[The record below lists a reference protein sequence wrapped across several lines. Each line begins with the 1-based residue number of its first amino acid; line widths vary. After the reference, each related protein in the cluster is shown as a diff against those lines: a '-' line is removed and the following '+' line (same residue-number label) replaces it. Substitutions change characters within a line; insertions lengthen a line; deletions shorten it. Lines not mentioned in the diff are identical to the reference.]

1 MAKGDIALSRGNQLS
16 LRFNQQN
23 FTGSN
28 NEFTGSL
35 GTEEHS
41 GDSIAKT
48 TTFSGSLTSTL
59 TSSVLNELRFQFAR
73 DREPGTANSD
83 APEAQINTGGGNLL
97 IGRNNFSPRETT
109 IKRAQV
115 IDNISFV
122 RGAHNFKTGFDF
134 NFDRIFNFF
143 PGFFSGQYTFPSYA
157 AFAANQPSAFTQRF
171 ALPSTSGAET
181 EPDSTDYAVFFQ
193 DDWRVTPK
201 LTLNLGVRYDY
212 QKLARPPLTNPDPV
226 LSAAGLD
233 TGRLSNDGNNLAPR
247 AGFSYSPD
255 EKTVVRGGYGIFYGR
270 TTAIMLGTAHSGN
283 GIQTTGLTLSSNAA
297 IVAAGL
303 TYPNVFTAIPSGLV
317 PPRPD
322 LFLFADDY
330 AQPYVQQG
338 RLGVEREILPNVSL
352 SVSYLYFRGVHLSR
366 TRDINLF
373 APVATTAVDAS
384 GATYAVQRFP
394 ATGATAA
401 AQFTSTTPLRPFAN
415 YNRIQ
420 LFESTA
426 NSRYN
431 ALAVQ
436 LNRRFSN
443 NLQFLVSYTFSK
455 ASDDKP
461 DQTAVVPGGGDD
473 FKVAQNSF
481 DLREEWGRAD
491 SDVPHRF
498 VFSPVYEIGTIR
510 WSENRLARALFSN
523 YTLSG
528 IAQLQSGFV
537 YSAQIGTDL
546 NRDGNSRNDRVP
558 GTAPQRV
565 PHAERLPVRRAHR
578 PQHPLRREP
587 AAAPHPRRLQPLQPR
602 QRRPRAGR
610 RLLLVRQHQPLPRLH
625 RDLRGRRQHA
635 DPPRPA
641 PRHALRHR
649 PRDHHPAAAAARRQ
663 VRLLKPKG
671 RKG

>member
-1 MAKGDIALSRGNQLS
+1 
-16 LRFNQQN
+16 
-23 FTGSN
+23 
-28 NEFTGSL
+28 
-35 GTEEHS
+35 
-41 GDSIAKT
+41 
-48 TTFSGSLTSTL
+48 
-59 TSSVLNELRFQFAR
+59 
-73 DREPGTANSD
+73 
-83 APEAQINTGGGNLL
+83 
-97 IGRNNFSPRETT
+97 
-109 IKRAQV
+109 
-115 IDNISFV
+115 
-122 RGAHNFKTGFDF
+122 
-134 NFDRIFNFF
+134 
-143 PGFFSGQYTFPSYA
+143 
-157 AFAANQPSAFTQRF
+157 
-171 ALPSTSGAET
+171 
-181 EPDSTDYAVFFQ
+181 
-193 DDWRVTPK
+193 
-201 LTLNLGVRYDY
+201 
-212 QKLARPPLTNPDPV
+212 
-226 LSAAGLD
+226 
-233 TGRLSNDGNNLAPR
+233 
-247 AGFSYSPD
+247 
-255 EKTVVRGGYGIFYGR
+255 VVRGGYGIFYGR

-283 GIQTTGLTLSSNAA
+283 GIQTTGITLSSNAA

-338 RLGVEREILPNVSL
+338 RLGVEREILPDVSL

-373 APVATTAVDAS
+373 APVATTAVDAA
-384 GATYAVQRFP
+384 GATYTVQRFP
-394 ATGATAA
+394 GTGATAA
-401 AQFTSTTPLRPFAN
+401 AQFTSTTPLRPFAG

-498 VFSPVYEIGTIR
+498 VFSPVYEIGTIK
-510 WSENRLARALFSN
+510 WSENAVARALFSN

-537 YSAQIGTDL
+537 YSAQVGTDL

-558 GTAPQRV
+558 GT
-565 PHAERLPVRRAHR
+565 RRNGFRTPNVYQFDAR
-578 PQHPLRREP
+578 IARNIPFGEN
-587 AAAPHPRRLQPLQPR
+587 RRLRLILEGFNLFNRANVGGAPGGGYFAFVNINRFRGFTATSVGGTNTLTLLDPLPATPFGTDRAIITPR
-602 QRRPRAGR
+602 QLQLA
-610 RLLLVRQHQPLPRLH
+610 VKF
-625 RDLRGRRQHA
+625 DF
-635 DPPRPA
+635 
-641 PRHALRHR
+641 
-649 PRDHHPAAAAARRQ
+649 
-663 VRLLKPKG
+663 
-671 RKG
+671 